1 MRKSKKTTKRA
12 SAAAAA
18 AGPRKDGAAVQSVLC
33 PMCVRVEMAQVMAA
47 YLTDRIQPMNF
58 RHDTDLV
65 ETLRVRFG
73 VESHQSLGDVNYV
86 GDFKVC
92 ENMASAG
99 VEFAISELTMLAKAS
114 ASSTRHAKQLG
125 NADYLDMV
133 RNELTL
139 GITHERDAALED
151 PVTGFRQQVRTFMYD
166 ETLTA
171 EVFAWRAKQGS
182 SVHISDVVERFPD
195 IPFLHAVS
203 LKAMSASD
211 ARCIQRI
218 LVREKSF
225 EELNTRHADGR
236 LSHEQ
241 YTRLLQ
247 NLTASIEAERL
258 SLNSTPIN
266 SLMHSNA
273 YARHLFSPPPKNLLP
288 LAVKATFEKISESA
302 KFVADS
308 MSQFRA
314 FVTAHLPAALDYAL
328 NASSSIEAE
337 IKMTILRGKKKFNGD
352 RKSIKFATVPT
363 NIAARMEARKRFR
376 KFIDGVAEMYNKLD
390 AHNIEDFNEQPYF
403 LSIPTDAELEARV
416 VFDSGVGVPP
426 KEVVPA
432 AGCSCGDCHEDDD
445 DTESDEDY
453 IPATD
458 ASTSSAAEFTES
470 SDECMSTEAE
480 KFEAPLKPE
489 EDFVRSLDSALKS
502 RIMRTRCGGSKHTRQ
517 GEDDM
522 IAFVDALRYLC
533 IYLDRIYTNACQRAA
548 EAHQLLVFCSPWP
561 LGSGAVAR
569 YLVAAF
575 TSSLCALPPLHVNS
589 ARYAGDD
596 FRYSTTCAFSL
607 QHMSH
612 IMFAV
617 FIMSQLHET
626 VQVSTA
632 NFASFAPS
640 MSVLIRSRYEAI
652 GAARTNECDL
662 WMEYFDQLHSTWQYT
677 EHARE
682 KSSAAIKPWGLN
694 IFTPLK
700 GHLEFK

>member
-1 MRKSKKTTKRA
+1 
-12 SAAAAA
+12 
-18 AGPRKDGAAVQSVLC
+18 
-33 PMCVRVEMAQVMAA
+33 MCVRVEMAHVMSA
-47 YLTDRIQPMNF
+47 YLTDRMQPMNF
-58 RHDTDLV
+58 RRDYCSDTDLV
-65 ETLRVRFG
+65 ETLRIRFG
-73 VESHQSLGDVNYV
+73 VESHQSLGDINYV
-86 GDFKVC
+86 GDLKVC
-92 ENMASAG
+92 ENTASAG
-99 VEFAISELTMLAKAS
+99 VEFAISELAMLAKATAS
-114 ASSTRHAKQLG
+114 ATRHARQLG

-139 GITHERDAALED
+139 GITHERDATLED

-182 SVHISDVVERFPD
+182 EVHISDVVDRFPD

-225 EELNTRHADGR
+225 EELNARHADGR

-288 LAVKATFEKISESA
+288 IAAKAAFEKISESA

-308 MSQFRA
+308 MSQFRV
-314 FVTAHLPAALDYAL
+314 FVKTHLPAALDYAL
-328 NASSSIEAE
+328 NASASIEAE
-337 IKMTILRGKKKFNGD
+337 IKMKLLHGKKKFNGD

-376 KFIDGVAEMYNKLD
+376 KFIDGVAEMYTKLE
-390 AHNIEDFNEQPYF
+390 AHNIEDFNDQPYF
-403 LSIPTDAELEARV
+403 ISVATDAELEARV

-426 KEVVPA
+426 KEVVSTA
-432 AGCSCGDCHEDDD
+432 ECSCGQFHGEEAEAETEDDD
-445 DTESDEDY
+445 EY
-453 IPATD
+453 MPATS
-458 ASTSSAAEFTES
+458 ASTSSAEFTES

-480 KFEAPLKPE
+480 KFEAPLRPE

-502 RIMRTRCGGSKHTRQ
+502 RIMRTRCGGSKHTKQ

-533 IYLDRIYTNACQRAA
+533 IYLDRIYTNACHRAA

-569 YLVAAF
+569 FLVAAF

-612 IMFAV
+612 IMFSV

-626 VQVSTA
+626 VQCSTA
-632 NFASFAPS
+632 NFTSFAPS
-640 MSVLIRSRYEAI
+640 MSALIRSRYESI

-700 GHLEFK
+700 RNLEFK